1 MNMRIKK
8 KQLKAKLELE
18 NQILDA
24 EIAALKTSAKRK
36 EAKLRQM
43 RAQIRL
49 AESLKEGIVS
59 HTRIKT
65 HSYNSYRGTH
75 PYAVGSDNQVMS
87 GAILKKYYEYVDRGL
102 IKSQS
107 QLNKYETEDWFKNE
121 IMTEDM
127 MKEATDLADK
137 WIGARAEKH
146 QRYMEDLKAGRLYD
160 FGF

>member
-49 AESLKEGIVS
+49 AESLKEGVATHS
-59 HTRIKT
+59 RIKT
-65 HSYNSYRGTH
+65 HQKSYSYLKNVNTFSD
-75 PYAVGSDNQVMS
+75 ADDKALVG
-87 GAILKKYYEYVDRGL
+87 ALIKKYNDYIDKGFIKPKTFVDNYEQASWMANEV
-102 IKSQS
+102 
-107 QLNKYETEDWFKNE
+107 LNSKEMEAAVKQADTWLTRRNE
-121 IMTEDM
+121 
-127 MKEATDLADK
+127 
-137 WIGARAEKH
+137 RVAE
-146 QRYMEDLKAGRLYD
+146 RMANDPGIWEID
-160 FGF
+160 F

>member
-49 AESLKEGIVS
+49 AESLRDGVAS
-59 HTRIKT
+59 HSRIKT
-65 HSYNSYRGTH
+65 PQKSYSYLKNINTFSD
-75 PYAVGSDNQVMS
+75 ADDKALVG
-87 GAILKKYYEYVDRGL
+87 ALIKKYNDYIDKGFIKPKTFVDNYEQASWMANEV
-102 IKSQS
+102 
-107 QLNKYETEDWFKNE
+107 LNSTEMKAAVKQADTWLKRRNE
-121 IMTEDM
+121 
-127 MKEATDLADK
+127 
-137 WIGARAEKH
+137 RVAE
-146 QRYMEDLKAGRLYD
+146 RMANDPGIWEID
-160 FGF
+160 F

>member
-49 AESLKEGIVS
+49 AESLKEGVIS

-65 HSYNSYRGTH
+65 KSARSYAGTR
-75 PYAVGSDNQVMS
+75 PIWMGVDDQLVTGAV
-87 GAILKKYYEYVDRGL
+87 LKKYYEYIDKGL
-102 IKSQS
+102 IKRQS
-107 QLNKYETEDWFKNE
+107 SLNKYEAADWFSDN
-121 IMTEDM
+121 IMTENM
-127 MKEATDLADK
+127 MQEAIDQADK
-137 WIGARAEKH
+137 WAEKTN
-146 QRYMEDLKAGRLYD
+146 QALYNKD
-160 FGF
+160 RNFINF